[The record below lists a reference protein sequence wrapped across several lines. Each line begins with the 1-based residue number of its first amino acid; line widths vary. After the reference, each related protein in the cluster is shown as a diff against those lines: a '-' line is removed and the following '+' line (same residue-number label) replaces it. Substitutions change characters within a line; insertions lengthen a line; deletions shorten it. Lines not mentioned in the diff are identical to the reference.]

1 MKTSSIKSNLLVC
14 WRSERAGDEV
24 LVKTI
29 QALKNRSIPIEQVLY
44 LVQAGGDHSNLITS
58 VGVAIEKLEMAINDP
73 TQHEAIYVLVRE
85 QVLPKLRANPGA
97 VIHLNI
103 SPGTPAMHAVWLI
116 LHAGGSLPAG
126 TRLWS
131 SQLIPTTGKTRIDEV
146 SFPITTYLAEIHR
159 SAELNPELAQYEPEA
174 KSPAR
179 RQALDSLARYARV
192 SGAPLLILG
201 ERGIGKTRLVETL
214 VARLKGRRRVVTVP
228 CGGLAS
234 DLAESFLF
242 GHQKGAFTG
251 AQSDRPGVLKE
262 ADGGILFLDEVQD
275 LPQTAQRRLVRVF
288 QDYRRRF
295 RRLGSDREESVNVEL
310 VCASN
315 LDMEALRSKLD
326 PDFFD
331 RLSHLVVQIPPLR
344 NCREDLQ
351 ADWSRVWS
359 ELRRS
364 DSFAVH
370 APWSEKLKQALE
382 SHPLPGNLRD
392 LQRLA
397 FLTMAWGPENVSGTS
412 VDKALIDWRER
423 VDDEDRGIPHLGTG
437 NRNNRIRW
445 FRGELARWAKLQFGT
460 WTSAAKHLDCDE
472 QTLRED
478 VALIG
483 D

>member
-1 MKTSSIKSNLLVC
+1 MKSSSKTSNLLVC

-29 QALKNRSIPIEQVLY
+29 QALKNRNVPIEQVLY
-44 LVQAGGDHSNLITS
+44 LVQAGGGISGSSAPPGI
-58 VGVAIEKLEMAINDP
+58 AIERLELAVEDP
-73 TQHEAIYVLVRE
+73 TRHEAIYELVRE
-85 QVLPKLRANPGA
+85 QVLPRLRGQPGLS
-97 VIHLNI
+97 VHVNI

-126 TRLWS
+126 TQLWS
-131 SQLIPTTGKTRIDEV
+131 SQLNPKSGRTRVDEV
-146 SFPITTYLAEIHR
+146 KFPVTTYLSEIHR
-159 SAELNPELAQYEPEA
+159 SAELNPRLAQYEPEA

-179 RQALDSLARYARV
+179 RQALDCLARYARV
-192 SGAPLLILG
+192 MGAPLLILG
-201 ERGIGKTRLVETL
+201 ERGIGKTRIVETL
-214 VARLKGRRRVVTVP
+214 VARLKGRKKVVTVP

-242 GHQKGAFTG
+242 GHEKGAFTG

-315 LDMEALRSKLD
+315 LKMEALRKKLD

-344 NCREDLQ
+344 DCREDL
-351 ADWSRVWS
+351 AEDWHRVWS
-359 ELRRS
+359 ELRRT
-364 DSFAVH
+364 DAHAVE
-370 APWSEKLKQALE
+370 APWSENLRLALE
-382 SHPLPGNLRD
+382 SHPLPGNIRD

-397 FLTMAWGPENVSGTS
+397 FLTMAWGAENIAGTPLDS
-412 VDKALIDWRER
+412 ALRDWRER
-423 VDDEDRGIPHLGTG
+423 VDSEERGLPHLGAG
-437 NRNNRIRW
+437 SRSDRVRW
-445 FRGELARWAKLQFGT
+445 FRGELARWAKEQFGT
-460 WTSAAKHLDCDE
+460 WTSAAKHLGCDE
-472 QTLRED
+472 KTLRED
-478 VALIG
+478 AGLNV